1 MGFLGQIF
9 GAPYTKGAQVLEI
22 ALPQNVIEAGFDN
35 MFEQAISFT
44 IRVRAAC
51 ASLSNTAMA
60 ALGGGI

>member
-9 GAPYTKGAQVLEI
+9 GTPYTEGAQVLEI
-22 ALPQNVIEAGFDN
+22 TLAQNEIEASLDN
-35 MFEQAISFT
+35 MFEKAISFT

-51 ASLSNTAMA
+51 ASLSKPPLA